1 LQHGSRQQKNK
12 FDCFPA
18 GWPAGNLKK
27 TEGHGGHDML
37 QDTIRALSDP
47 VRRKVLE
54 LLRGGPKSVGEILSD
69 LDITGATLSHHLKIL
84 KQAGLVSDT
93 RQGNSLIYELNT
105 SVMEDVMDWLAGF
118 LGISASDEL
127 PDEGQGGKDEG

>member
-1 LQHGSRQQKNK
+1 
-12 FDCFPA
+12 
-18 GWPAGNLKK
+18 
-27 TEGHGGHDML
+27 ML